1 MSNLVIS
8 NTNTSN
14 MNNVVN
20 NVGIIQHN
28 PTDNNNTIAILLSN
42 GTSNNF
48 NDLQH
53 QQHQHIQQ
61 QQLHQQINPNM
72 MMNGSVITTDNNG
85 YLIQQ
90 HVQPVFHQPQQI
102 HQNQPVS
109 NSFDFDFLNL
119 NDSMMDKK

>member
-1 MSNLVIS
+1 
-8 NTNTSN
+8 
-14 MNNVVN
+14 
-20 NVGIIQHN
+20 
-28 PTDNNNTIAILLSN
+28 
-42 GTSNNF
+42 
-48 NDLQH
+48 
-53 QQHQHIQQ
+53 
-61 QQLHQQINPNM
+61 
-72 MMNGSVITTDNNG
+72 MNGSVITTDNNG

>member
-1 MSNLVIS
+1 
-8 NTNTSN
+8 